1 MSEENN
7 EKELHKPTSPRTN
20 ENALVST
27 QVNSVSLNKE
37 SLEIINQIIAETDIG
52 KTKDLTYLF
61 NINQTKKTI
70 VRTNKLNELLDA
82 LTDEAIIRVTTR
94 PDELSNTELFGSLK
108 TVQDLIERGQKQ
120 VNGADEKP
128 LIQINQQD
136 NSVNLGD
143 TPNKM
148 TREQRS
154 RIKDAILA
162 VLSSASTVDGSTVI
176 EADIIDPKK
185 EEE

>member
-1 MSEENN
+1 MDNETEN
-7 EKELHKPTSPRTN
+7 KKPASPRTN
-20 ENALVST
+20 QTTAIST
-27 QVNSVSLNKE
+27 EVNSISLNKE
-37 SLEIINQIIAETDIG
+37 SLEIINQLIAETDVG

-61 NINQTKKTI
+61 NINQTKKTM

-108 TVQDLIERGQKQ
+108 TVQELIEKGQKQ
-120 VNGADEKP
+120 VNGADQTP

-143 TPNKM
+143 GGTKM
-148 TREQRS
+148 TRES
-154 RIKDAILA
+154 RNKIRDA
-162 VLSSASTVDGSTVI
+162 VLAIMNSAATTEGGKTVI
-176 EADIIDPKK
+176 EADIIDPNEGK
-185 EEE
+185 